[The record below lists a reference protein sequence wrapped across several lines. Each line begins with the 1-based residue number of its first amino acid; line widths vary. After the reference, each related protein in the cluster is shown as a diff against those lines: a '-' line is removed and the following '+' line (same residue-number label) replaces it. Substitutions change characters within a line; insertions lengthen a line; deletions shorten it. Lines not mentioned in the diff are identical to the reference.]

1 MLAADMR
8 RGTDGILG
16 KGFSS
21 VEVERLT
28 RKRRSD
34 EEREAVDDFRGTGVV
49 VRVDVV
55 EVVELTGR
63 ILLRSALL
71 REGI

>member
-1 MLAADMR
+1 MAADMR
-8 RGTDGILG
+8 RETDGISG

-28 RKRRSD
+28 RKRRSE
-34 EEREAVDDFRGTGVV
+34 EERETVDDFRGTDVV
-49 VRVDVV
+49 VRVDEV
-55 EVVELTGR
+55 EMVELTGR